1 MLRRALA
8 ALALLTPSALM
19 AQADK
24 DAIIVTG
31 VVDAIGGGGGY
42 QKQGE
47 KTWTSSVHLVAWRQS
62 GPDGDGPIRTD
73 TLRVEI
79 PDQRER
85 ALDSWAAVFPP
96 RTLVRFAIREPLREE
111 NRRALAILRA
121 PLPRIDD
128 AALIAA
134 ADPLLNPPPLDDPEF
149 GTFTP
154 DRQFPHWLRQRR
166 DWLGREVNV
175 TLQLDYDGPPA
186 PDARQRAL
194 GHLRSVWEHREEW
207 DARLREAIA
216 ADYYDIWRDNWRDE
230 SEPEIDRETFKT
242 RFLLDDAS
250 VSPGASLTFTYS
262 DGELFWGHAMA
273 VHYDPETGELH
284 AEMFG

>member
-1 MLRRALA
+1 MLRRAFA

-47 KTWTSSVHLVAWRQS
+47 TSWTSSVHLVAWRQS
-62 GPDGDGPIRTD
+62 GPDGEGPIRSD
-73 TLRVEI
+73 MLRVEI

-85 ALDSWAAVFPP
+85 ALDTWAAVFPP
-96 RTLVRFAIREPLREE
+96 RTLVRFTIREPVREE
-111 NRRALAILRA
+111 NGRALAILRA
-121 PLPRIDD
+121 PLPRIADD
-128 AALIAA
+128 ALISA

-149 GTFTP
+149 GTFIP
-154 DRQFPHWLRQRR
+154 DRQFPHWLCQRR
-166 DWLGREVNV
+166 DWLGRGVNV

-186 PDARQRAL
+186 ADARQRAL
-194 GHLRSVWEHREEW
+194 AHLRSVWEQREEW

-216 ADYYDIWRDNWRDE
+216 ADYHDIWRDNWRDE
-230 SEPEIDRETFKT
+230 NEAEIDRETFKT
-242 RFLLDDAS
+242 RFLLDNVS
-250 VSPGASLTFTYS
+250 VSPGGSLTFTYA
-262 DGELFWGHAMA
+262 DGNLFWGHAMA

>member
-42 QKQGE
+42 QKHGE
-47 KTWTSSVHLVAWRQS
+47 TIWTSSVHFVAWREN
-62 GPDGDGPIRTD
+62 DGPIRTD
-73 TLRVEI
+73 VLRVEI
-79 PDQRER
+79 PDQREIV
-85 ALDSWAAVFPP
+85 LDTWADVFPP

-111 NRRALAILRA
+111 NGRMLAILRA
-121 PLPRIDD
+121 PLPGIDD
-128 AALIAA
+128 AALVAA
-134 ADPLLNPPPLDDPEF
+134 ADPLLNPPPLEDPGF

-154 DRQFPHWLRQRR
+154 DQRFPDWLRQRR
-166 DWLGREVNV
+166 DWLGREVTV
-175 TLQLDYDGPPA
+175 TLQLDYEGPPA
-186 PDARQRAL
+186 ADAREHAL
-194 GHLRSVWEHREEW
+194 GHLRSVWERREDW

-216 ADYYDIWRDNWRDE
+216 TDYYDIWRDNWRDE
-230 SEPEIDRETFKT
+230 SEPDIDRETFKT
-242 RFLLDDAS
+242 RFLLDDVS
-250 VSPGASLTFTYS
+250 VSPGGSLTFTYA
-262 DGELFWGHAMA
+262 DGDLFWGHAMA